1 MLPLAL
7 IAKIGLG
14 LAKGGAQ
21 AFGTGQDQAQG
32 QGPMAGL
39 GQMAG
44 DLWRRRKRPGEGADL
59 PNNPLMQPSGIGR
72 FPADATGVA
81 RPVSRMEPMM
91 EPMPMPDYQPA
102 RHWLPMQPGMG
113 PMPDYQPARRIDP
126 GFQPA
131 RPRFPGDPG
140 IDPGMNTPPDNPG
153 FGPVPLGGARRRPR
167 WRFGLGEGEY

>member
-32 QGPMAGL
+32 QSPMAGL

-59 PNNPLMQPSGIGR
+59 PNNPLMQPTDIGR
-72 FPADATGVA
+72 FP
-81 RPVSRMEPMM
+81 
-91 EPMPMPDYQPA
+91 
-102 RHWLPMQPGMG
+102 MQPM
-113 PMPDYQPARRIDP
+113 YPAPDP

-153 FGPVPLGGARRRPR
+153 FGPVPLGGMKRRR
-167 WRFGLGEGEY
+167 WQFGQGGY